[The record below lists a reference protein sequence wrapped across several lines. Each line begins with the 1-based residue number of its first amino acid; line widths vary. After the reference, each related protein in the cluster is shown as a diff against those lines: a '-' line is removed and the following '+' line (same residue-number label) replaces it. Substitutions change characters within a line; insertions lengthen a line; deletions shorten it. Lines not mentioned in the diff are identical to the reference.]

1 TLIPYLVDLGFTH
14 LELLPGAAGAGM
26 AAAGGD
32 LDSMIDMTSVEGKV
46 KASSVQK
53 ISELVTN
60 HPNETVS
67 VIRQWMSQ
75 EN

>member
-1 TLIPYLVDLGFTH
+1 MVDMN
-14 LELLPGAAGAGM
+14 A
-26 AAAGGD
+26 
-32 LDSMIDMTSVEGKV
+32 VEGKV

-53 ISELVTN
+53 ISELVTS

-75 EN
+75 ES

>member
-1 TLIPYLVDLGFTH
+1 MLTSGPSE
-14 LELLPGAAGAGM
+14 LE
-26 AAAGGD
+26 
-32 LDSMIDMTSVEGKV
+32 SMIDMSSVEGKV

-53 ISELVTN
+53 ISDLVTN

-75 EN
+75 EG